1 MKPLV
6 LILLSA
12 LLVANACEKEET
24 LKETIGLTIVNK
36 TDKDYLNARLFV
48 LAADAE
54 THSDSLLI
62 EIPADDSV
70 RINWNPKLS
79 SSSGSFYFVLD
90 NKYGLDYFELDNK
103 HGLALWYYDG
113 YSIADDGP
121 FKLIIEE
128 NEIIYK

>member
-24 LKETIGLTIVNK
+24 LKETIDLTIVNK
-36 TDKDYLNARLFV
+36 TNNDYLNARLFV
-48 LAADAE
+48 LAGNME

-62 EIPADDSV
+62 EIPGNDSV
-70 RINWNPKLS
+70 NISWKPKLS
-79 SSSGSFYFVLD
+79 TSTGEF
-90 NKYGLDYFELDNK
+90 YFELNNNRKLD
-103 HGLALWYYDG
+103 LWYYAG
-113 YSIADDGP
+113 YSILDDGP

-128 NEIIYK
+128 NEIISE